1 MTEWF
6 EYNNAMNGP
15 GIRFPGPDLTGFNSH
30 KSHGIYVGTKLLMRY
45 DIKIRFG

>member
-6 EYNNAMNGP
+6 EFNKAMNGRC
-15 GIRFPGPDLTGFNSH
+15 IRFPSQDSTGFNKH